1 MKENDSELA
10 IKVFLENPTPQTA
23 LALISSCKSFVLRQA
38 VEWKNCKLGIKE
50 KIQELMAEMFL
61 ILLEDFNPEQIKQPA
76 SALSYLKLKLRR
88 LTRISKNKPV
98 AFSFADEKPDS
109 GRINFTPLRLELTDE
124 IIKVI
129 RQTLANQT
137 KEKAGLLEFLF
148 IHIYPEVA
156 WASRLIAQA
165 YDQNPDKRHAADK
178 KRHQKF
184 NLELQNSFKNLKN
197 GNWQDIRDWSAGER
211 SHLAWRIIDISPR
224 ETGLKFSEE
233 LEKLSQFRE
242 NFSKK
247 AQFSTSQLEPAEKV
261 FIALQSNW
269 SSIPQKI
276 AAEPAATYGET
287 PDLIAMLVNRQSIS
301 SAAKESEKIYTTSP
315 DTAGQADEKLLDQSY
330 KTASDQIISW
340 LNTILNKK

>member
-1 MKENDSELA
+1 MKA
-10 IKVFLENPTPQTA
+10 
-23 LALISSCKSFVLRQA
+23 
-38 VEWKNCKLGIKE
+38 

-61 ILLEDFNPEQIKQPA
+61 ILLEDFNPEQINQTA

-124 IIKVI
+124 IVQAI

-148 IHIYPEVA
+148 IHIYPEIA

-197 GNWQDIRDWSAGER
+197 GNWQDIRNWSSGER

-224 ETGLKFSEE
+224 ETSLTLSEE

-247 AQFSTSQLEPAEKV
+247 AQFATSQLEPAEKV
-261 FIALQSNW
+261 FIALQNNW
-269 SSIPQKI
+269 NNIPQKI
-276 AAEPAATYGET
+276 AAEPAATYGEA
-287 PDLIAMLVNRQSIS
+287 PDLISMLVSRQPAAA
-301 SAAKESEKIYTTSP
+301 SARESDKIYTTAP
-315 DTAGQADEKLLDQSY
+315 QAAPQVEQNQLDQNY
-330 KTASDQIISW
+330 TAASEQIISW
-340 LNTILNKK
+340 LSTILKNK